1 MAPNRRHEIGWQTR
15 LSAELVHTRRHR
27 ALPRFCRDMSRQ
39 GNDRDRARRRSVL
52 KSLGDFPSVHF
63 GQAKVEDDYVWPNRH
78 CLGESFFAVAC
89 RRDTPPLMTQELRID
104 VAVVFDVI
112 DDEDQRKAIEMTA
125 LETAVLPS
133 WKVARSVLTPLHD

>member
-1 MAPNRRHEIGWQTR
+1 
-15 LSAELVHTRRHR
+15 
-27 ALPRFCRDMSRQ
+27 
-39 GNDRDRARRRSVL
+39 
-52 KSLGDFPSVHF
+52 
-63 GQAKVEDDYVWPNRH
+63 
-78 CLGESFFAVAC
+78 
-89 RRDTPPLMTQELRID
+89 MTQELRID